1 MLYNKCVTF
10 NCTARHS
17 IFLKVRRSINSKE
30 NFPLIKSL
38 IIILFKTVTF
48 TYITTIINEM

>member
-17 IFLKVRRSINSKE
+17 IFLKSATFNSKE

-48 TYITTIINEM
+48 TYITTIINEL